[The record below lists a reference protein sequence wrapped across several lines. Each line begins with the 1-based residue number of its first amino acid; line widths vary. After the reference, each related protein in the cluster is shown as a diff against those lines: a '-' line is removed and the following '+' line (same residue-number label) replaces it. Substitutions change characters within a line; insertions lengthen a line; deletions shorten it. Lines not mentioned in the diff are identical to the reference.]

1 MMLVLEQKWM
11 TFLQLC
17 TTVYGKVIEVDDE
30 DVYVSF
36 LKHSG
41 DMTTSTTFSQP
52 NTVDQV
58 WVKKY
63 HVASYL
69 SLAVERKG
77 KESDYP
83 LTKQFFVSYLI
94 ILFSG

>member
-1 MMLVLEQKWM
+1 MMMLVLEQKWM

-58 WVKKY
+58 WVKKD
-63 HVASYL
+63 HVL
-69 SLAVERKG
+69 CIVPGG